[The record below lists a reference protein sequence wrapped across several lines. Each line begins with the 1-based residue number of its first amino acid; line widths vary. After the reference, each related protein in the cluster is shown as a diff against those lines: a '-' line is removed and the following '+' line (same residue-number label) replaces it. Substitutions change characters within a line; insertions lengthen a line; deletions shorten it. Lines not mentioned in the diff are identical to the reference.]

1 MTTLLQERQR
11 LISMYIT
18 QYNQTN
24 DHITRL
30 FDTLDDIRNNINTLI
45 GNNIHNIHNTNMN
58 TNTNTNMN
66 TNTNTNMNN
75 NRVNR
80 YNRPNR
86 QNRQTNLSIPR
97 RHVYYDYSNPIDR
110 STYVT
115 DFMSDVI
122 NNNTSNIQQHE
133 NNQHITDFLT
143 TFLSTSVP
151 VRPTQDQINIASRLV
166 RFGDIQA
173 PNSATCAISLET
185 FDSEDNVRQLN
196 HCGHIFFPGQFNQWF
211 QNNVRCPVCRHDIR
225 SMPAA
230 EPMTVSGVDTLDLSG
245 NEISENQ
252 FLTNFITGLFM
263 PNSRPSN
270 ISQENQLYYD
280 TIMRVINNPP

>member
-1 MTTLLQERQR
+1 
-11 LISMYIT
+11 MYIT

-115 DFMSDVI
+115 DFISDVI

-133 NNQHITDFLT
+133 NNPHITDFLT

-230 EPMTVSGVDTLDLSG
+230 AAAEPMPVSGLDTLDLSG

-252 FLTNFITGLFM
+252 FLTNLITGLFT
-263 PNSRPSN
+263 PNSRSSN